1 MDTMDSEKKAIEEK
15 KVTKPSDN
23 VLTPDQ
29 TPSYEFGTAIVL
41 VVLSIGLLVA
51 SIYFGILNV

>member
-1 MDTMDSEKKAIEEK
+1 MDTVDSEKKAIAEN

-29 TPSYEFGTAIVL
+29 TPSYAFGSAITAIVL
-41 VVLSIGLLVA
+41 AVSLLVA
-51 SIYFGILNV
+51 SLYFGILKI

>member
-1 MDTMDSEKKAIEEK
+1 MAIEEK

-23 VLTPDQ
+23 VLPPDQ
-29 TPSYEFGTAIVL
+29 TPSYKFGTAIVL
-41 VVLSIGLLVA
+41 VVLSIGLLIA